1 MDMKHEQLNSDISR
15 RSCTRQVAA
24 FLVLLCLCLAV
35 FRDEVL
41 SIFRGALAL
50 SEWAH
55 ALVVPVAIVA
65 IISLRRAEFKRAMTN
80 GSFWGI
86 ALIVF
91 GLAMHGGTRW
101 PFSFNY
107 GQEIALVPTVAG
119 VVLVSFGWRIFF
131 KSIPLFVLVGL
142 AVPFGG
148 RMYAT
153 MVIRPETYT
162 IKWVAAILERL
173 GGTDIF
179 VRGVDMIFL
188 RNGRSG
194 IVALAET
201 NRGARLMLAFASLG
215 VFVLFCRPRSWPR
228 IFFVGLLGIA
238 AILFCNFVRFLLWA
252 SMEVFTGAGP
262 LDRMPRYISGAASLV
277 LVYFAFAF
285 LCWIRPLRLNLF
297 VEVEDEGDSR

>member
-1 MDMKHEQLNSDISR
+1 MKNEHLHNDIDR
-15 RSCTRQVAA
+15 PSCTRKIVA
-24 FLVLLCLCLAV
+24 FIVLLCLCLAV
-35 FRDEVL
+35 FRDEVFAIL
-41 SIFRGALAL
+41 RGALTL

-55 ALVVPVAIVA
+55 ALVIPVAIVA
-65 IISLRRAEFKRAMTN
+65 IIFLRRHEFENAMTN

-86 ALIVF
+86 ALIIF

-107 GQEIALVPTVAG
+107 GQQIALVPTVAG
-119 VVLVSFGWRIFF
+119 VVLVSFGWRVFL
-131 KSIPLFVLVGL
+131 KSIPLFALVGL

-162 IKWVAAILERL
+162 ITGVSAILDRL
-173 GGTDIF
+173 GGTEIF
-179 VRGVDMIFL
+179 VRGVDMTFL

-215 VFVLFCRPRSWPR
+215 VFVLFCKPRSWPR
-228 IFFVGLLGIA
+228 IFFVGFMAVA
-238 AILFCNFVRFLLWA
+238 AILFCNFIRFLIW
-252 SMEVFTGAGP
+252 SMIEIYSAAGP
-262 LDRMPRYISGAASLV
+262 LNRTPRYFSGAVSLLLAYSV
-277 LVYFAFAF
+277 FAF
-285 LCWIRPLRLNLF
+285 LCWVRPPKLNLF
-297 VEVEDEGDSR
+297 VEVEDQGDPT